1 MTAVVVAAADETF
14 GRRCG
19 VLSQI
24 GNLGQPLLGSPCPL
38 ARVYLGNHVPVE
50 AM

>member
-1 MTAVVVAAADETF
+1 MTAVVVEAAGETL

-24 GNLGQPLLGSPCPL
+24 GNLGQPLLGWPCPL